1 MADNL
6 DYLNEKIEQFA
17 IEKLTSV
24 YNSIYN
30 DFIWN
35 QKADDF
41 DFVHQELGIAL
52 EVSLVITKN
61 TQNVVSYQ
69 NSFRKDI
76 TTIKQAKVD
85 DTGRLLSWYGGSV
98 GELRRLIIERINR
111 KNTKAKKHIREGIAE
126 CQLCLCIDDGGWFEK
141 ESEFAFLKSIK
152 LSKDVMFRK
161 IFIITMSLFLV
172 YEDDEIVRY
181 TRNA

>member
-1 MADNL
+1 MADKL
-6 DYLNEKIEQFA
+6 DFSDEKTEQFA
-17 IEKLTSV
+17 IKKLASV

-61 TQNVVSYQ
+61 TQKVVSYQ

-98 GELRRLIIERINR
+98 GELRRIIIERINR
-111 KNTKAKKHIREGIAE
+111 KKTKAKKHIREGIAE
-126 CQLCLCIDDGGWFEK
+126 CQLCLCIDDGGWFERK
-141 ESEFAFLKSIK
+141 EEFDFLKER
-152 LSKDVMFRK
+152 LSLEDTLFKK
-161 IFIITMSLFLV
+161 IFIITSSMFLV
-172 YEDDEIVRY
+172 YENNEIIKY
-181 TRNA
+181 N

>member
-1 MADNL
+1 MADKL
-6 DYLNEKIEQFA
+6 DFSDEKTEQFA
-17 IEKLTSV
+17 IKKLASV

-111 KNTKAKKHIREGIAE
+111 KKTKAKKHIREGIAE
-126 CQLCLCIDDGGWFEK
+126 CQLCLCIDDGGWFEE

-152 LSKDVMFRK
+152 LGKDVMFRK
-161 IFIITMSLFLV
+161 IFIITRSLFLV
-172 YEDDEIVRY
+172 YEDDEIIRY
-181 TRNA
+181 TRKV

>member
-1 MADNL
+1 MAAPL
-6 DYLNEKIEQFA
+6 DYSDEKTEQFA
-17 IEKLTSV
+17 IKKISTIYSPV
-24 YNSIYN
+24 YS
-30 DFIWN
+30 DFVWN

-41 DFVHQELGIAL
+41 DFVHQELGVAL

-69 NSFRKDI
+69 HSFRKDI

-126 CQLCLCIDDGGWFEK
+126 CQLCLCIDDGGWFERK
-141 ESEFAFLKSIK
+141 EEFDFLKER
-152 LSKDVMFRK
+152 LSLENTLFKK
-161 IFIITMSLFLV
+161 IFIITSSMFLV
-172 YEDDEIVRY
+172 YENNEITKY
-181 TRNA
+181 N

>member
-1 MADNL
+1 MADK
-6 DYLNEKIEQFA
+6 LNYSDEKTEQFA

-69 NSFRKDI
+69 YSFRKDI

-126 CQLCLCIDDGGWFEK
+126 CQLCLCIDDGGWFERK
-141 ESEFAFLKSIK
+141 EEFDFLKERFS
-152 LSKDVMFRK
+152 LEDTLFTK
-161 IFIITMSLFLV
+161 IFIITSSMFLV
-172 YEDDEIVRY
+172 YENNEIIKY
-181 TRNA
+181 N

>member
-1 MADNL
+1 MADK
-6 DYLNEKIEQFA
+6 LNYSDEKTEQFA

-126 CQLCLCIDDGGWFEK
+126 CQLCLCIDDGGWFERK
-141 ESEFAFLKSIK
+141 EEFDFLKERFS
-152 LSKDVMFRK
+152 LEDTLFTK
-161 IFIITMSLFLV
+161 IFIITSSMFLV
-172 YEDDEIVRY
+172 YENNEIIKY
-181 TRNA
+181 N

>member
-1 MADNL
+1 MAYKL
-6 DYLNEKIEQFA
+6 DFSDEKTEQFA
-17 IEKLTSV
+17 IKKLASV

-111 KNTKAKKHIREGIAE
+111 KKTKAKKHIREGIAE
-126 CQLCLCIDDGGWFEK
+126 CQLCLCIDDGGWFERK
-141 ESEFAFLKSIK
+141 EEFDFLKER
-152 LSKDVMFRK
+152 LSLEDTLFKK
-161 IFIITMSLFLV
+161 IFIITSSMFLV
-172 YEDDEIVRY
+172 YENNEIIKY
-181 TRNA
+181 N